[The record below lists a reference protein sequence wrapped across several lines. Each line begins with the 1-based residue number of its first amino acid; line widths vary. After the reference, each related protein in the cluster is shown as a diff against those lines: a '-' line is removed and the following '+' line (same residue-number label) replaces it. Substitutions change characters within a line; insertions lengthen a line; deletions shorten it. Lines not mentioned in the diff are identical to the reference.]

1 MTKPTLTTSIKKL
14 GKENWGFLLFI
25 LLMLASRSSLADW
38 YQIPSGSMLP
48 TIEVGDRV
56 FVDKMAYRLEVPF
69 TDISL
74 LETGQPQRG
83 DIVVFMSKAADER
96 LIKRV
101 IGIPGDSVSMINNQ
115 LIMNGQMIKYKLSGE
130 QTFYQEDLLGFEH
143 LVQFVKVPDPRDT
156 FNNIVIPEGFIFVMG
171 DNRNNSMDSRYYGL
185 VPMQE
190 IQGKATNV
198 MYSLDA
204 DSYYA
209 PKSERFFK
217 ELI

>member
-115 LIMNGQMIKYKLSGE
+115 LIMNGQVIKYKLSGE
-130 QTFYQEDLLGFEH
+130 RTFYQEDLLGFEH